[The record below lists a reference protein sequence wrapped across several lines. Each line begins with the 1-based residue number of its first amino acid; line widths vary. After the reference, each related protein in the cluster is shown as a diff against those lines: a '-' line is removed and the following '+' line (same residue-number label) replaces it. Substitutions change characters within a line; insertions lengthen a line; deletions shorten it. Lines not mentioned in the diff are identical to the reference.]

1 MPATIETQAKKQV
14 INQWLI
20 GDRRDKIAADNKI
33 GAGTVSNIINEWKKG
48 VEDSDYESIR
58 ELAVFS
64 KKRGLNPGEYACSI
78 RLNNYIE
85 NIGTNPDEIESFI
98 ANLANSPEPEKLI
111 DVANQFAHVSRS
123 ESIPL
128 GELEDHVKQKEE
140 EKQRLDEEIEHKR
153 AILESASVEIQTIDK
168 YNQLEAELRKY
179 HLSSED
185 PQRLLT
191 VLNNIKNYQYD
202 PKKILAEF
210 SNIKS
215 L

>member
-1 MPATIETQAKKQV
+1 
-14 INQWLI
+14 
-20 GDRRDKIAADNKI
+20 
-33 GAGTVSNIINEWKKG
+33 
-48 VEDSDYESIR
+48 
-58 ELAVFS
+58 
-64 KKRGLNPGEYACSI
+64 
-78 RLNNYIE
+78 
-85 NIGTNPDEIESFI
+85 
-98 ANLANSPEPEKLI
+98 
-111 DVANQFAHVSRS
+111 
-123 ESIPL
+123 
-128 GELEDHVKQKEE
+128 LEDHVKQKEE